1 MKKLISVFVL
11 LAATSILVVQA
22 QAQVIVIVN
31 PAVAAASI
39 SKGELHK
46 VFADG
51 ASSLKEGAHVVP
63 VLLRQGAAHAE
74 FVTSYLGTSPIG
86 LVIIWRG
93 LAMSGQGTMPKTFDS
108 EPEVVEYVAHHAG
121 AIGYIGKAT
130 PHEGVKV
137 LAVQ

>member
-1 MKKLISVFVL
+1 MKKLSPIFAL
-11 LAATSILVVQA
+11 LAVASIFALPT

-31 PAVAAASI
+31 PAVAASSI

-51 ASSLKEGAHVVP
+51 ASSLKDGSHVVP
-63 VLLRQGAAHAE
+63 VLLRQGPSHAE
-74 FVTSYLGTSPIG
+74 FVSTYLGTSPVG

-93 LAMSGQGTMPKTFDS
+93 LTMSGQGTMPKTFDS
-108 EPEVVEYVAHHAG
+108 EPEVVEYVAHHPT

-137 LAVQ
+137 LPVQ